1 MIVLDIYYKFSFLL
15 SRASLPAVAILS
27 FTTQEKT
34 MKQKVALVTGAGQ
47 GIGKAIALRLAKD
60 GFAGAVVDYNSDTA
74 GQVAQE
80 IRHHG
85 GNAIAL
91 TADVS
96 NRDQVFD
103 AVRTAHKQ
111 LGGFHVIVNNAG
123 IAPTTL
129 IEDITPEIVDKV
141 YNINVKGVIW
151 GIQAAV
157 EAFKAQGQG
166 GKIINAA
173 SQAGHVG
180 NPELAV
186 YSSSKFA
193 VRGLTQTAARDLAP
207 LGITVNAYCPGIVKT
222 PMWAEID
229 RQISEAAGKPLGYGT
244 AEFAKRITL
253 GRLSEPEDVAACV
266 SYLAGPDSDYM
277 TGQALL
283 IDGGMVFN

>member
-1 MIVLDIYYKFSFLL
+1 
-15 SRASLPAVAILS
+15 
-27 FTTQEKT
+27 
-34 MKQKVALVTGAGQ
+34 MKKVALVTGGGQ

-60 GFAGAVVDYNSDTA
+60 GFAV
-74 GQVAQE
+74 
-80 IRHHG
+80 
-85 GNAIAL
+85 AIADFNAK
-91 TADVS
+91 TAKEVADEINRNGGRALDVTVDVS
-96 NRDQVFD
+96 SREQVFA
-103 AVRTAHKQ
+103 AVEAARKG
-111 LGGFHVIVNNAG
+111 LGGFDVIVNNAG
-123 IAPTTL
+123 VAPSTP
-129 IEDITPEIVDKV
+129 IEEITPEIVDKV

-157 EAFKAQGQG
+157 KAFKAEGHG
-166 GKIINAA
+166 GKIINAC

-207 LGITVNAYCPGIVKT
+207 LGITVNGYCPGIVKT

-229 RQISEAAGKPLGYGT
+229 RQVSEAAGKPLGYGT

-253 GRLSEPEDVAACV
+253 GRLSEPEDVASCV
-266 SYLAGPDSDYM
+266 SYLASADSDYM
-277 TGQALL
+277 TGQSLL

>member
-1 MIVLDIYYKFSFLL
+1 MES
-15 SRASLPAVAILS
+15 
-27 FTTQEKT
+27 
-34 MKQKVALVTGAGQ
+34 KVALVTGSGQ

-60 GFAGAVVDYNSDTA
+60 GFAVAVVDYNAETA
-74 GQVAQE
+74 RQAAEEITQQGGKAVALQ
-80 IRHHG
+80 
-85 GNAIAL
+85 
-91 TADVS
+91 ADVS
-96 NRDQVFD
+96 DRDQVFA
-103 AVRTAHKQ
+103 AVEQARQQ
-111 LGGFHVIVNNAG
+111 LGGFDVIVNNAG
-123 IAPTTL
+123 VAPTTL

-157 EAFKAQGQG
+157 KVFKALGHG
-166 GKIINAA
+166 GKIINAS

-222 PMWAEID
+222 PMWEEID
-229 RQISEAAGKPLGYGT
+229 RQVSAAAGQPAGYGT

-266 SYLAGPDSDYM
+266 AFLAGPDSDYM

-283 IDGGMVFN
+283 IDGGMVFS

>member
-1 MIVLDIYYKFSFLL
+1 
-15 SRASLPAVAILS
+15 
-27 FTTQEKT
+27 

-47 GIGKAIALRLAKD
+47 GIGRAIAHRLAKE
-60 GFAGAVVDYNSDTA
+60 GFAVAVVDYNADSA

-80 IRHHG
+80 IVQQG
-85 GNAIAL
+85 GRAIAF
-91 TADVS
+91 TADVAE
-96 NRDQVFD
+96 REQVFD
-103 AVRTAHKQ
+103 AVRSARQ
-111 LGGFHVIVNNAG
+111 RLGGFDVIVNNAG

-157 EAFKAQGQG
+157 EAFKAEGHG

-193 VRGLTQTAARDLAP
+193 VRGLTQTAARDLAS
-207 LGITVNAYCPGIVKT
+207 LGITVNAYCPGIVNT

-229 RQISEAAGKPLGYGT
+229 RQISQAAGKPLGYGT

-253 GRLSEPEDVAACV
+253 GRLSEPQDVAACV
-266 SYLAGPDSDYM
+266 SFLASPDSDYM
-277 TGQALL
+277 TGQSLL

>member
-1 MIVLDIYYKFSFLL
+1 M
-15 SRASLPAVAILS
+15 
-27 FTTQEKT
+27 
-34 MKQKVALVTGAGQ
+34 QKVALVTGAAQ
-47 GIGKAIALRLAKD
+47 GIGKAIALRLVKD
-60 GFAGAVVDYNSDTA
+60 GFAVAIADYNDTA
-74 GQVAQE
+74 AQAVAAE
-80 IRHHG
+80 INQHG
-85 GNAIAL
+85 GRAL
-91 TADVS
+91 AVKVDVS
-96 NRDQVFD
+96 RREQVFA
-103 AVRTAHKQ
+103 AVEQTRKT
-111 LGGFHVIVNNAG
+111 LGGFDVIVNNAG
-123 IAPTTL
+123 IAPSTP
-129 IEDITPEIVDKV
+129 IEEIDEETIDKV

-157 EAFKAQGQG
+157 DAFKKEGHG
-166 GKIINAA
+166 GKIINAC

-207 LGITVNAYCPGIVKT
+207 LGITVNGFCPGIVKT

-253 GRLSEPEDVAACV
+253 GRLSEPGDVAACV
-266 SYLAGPDSDYM
+266 SYLASPDSDYM
-277 TGQALL
+277 TGQSLL